1 MKHSKQT
8 GAVFIELAI
17 VLPLLIFLML
27 AAIDFSRAISEY
39 KTIVNQAKSA
49 ARYLTTR
56 APGSATA
63 QGICIVKT
71 STSDCSNDNILA
83 NLDSATITIQDAS
96 SSSSHAGQLT
106 SQTSPSAVSINLIT
120 VTITNYEYNSII
132 NGFNLGVFS
141 IPASITFNPI
151 SVTMRQVN

>member
-1 MKHSKQT
+1 MKQSKQM

-17 VLPLLIFLML
+17 VLPILIFLML

-49 ARYLTTR
+49 ARYLTSR
-56 APGSATA
+56 APGSANA

-71 STSDCSNDNILA
+71 STSDCSSGNILA
-83 NLDSATITIQDAS
+83 NLDSATINIQDAS
-96 SSSSHAGQLT
+96 SSASHAGQLT
-106 SQTSPSAVSINLIT
+106 SQNSPSAVSINLIT
-120 VTITNYEYNSII
+120 VTISNYEYNSII
-132 NGFNLGVFS
+132 NGFNLGLLS

>member
-56 APGSATA
+56 AP
-63 QGICIVKT
+63 
-71 STSDCSNDNILA
+71 
-83 NLDSATITIQDAS
+83 
-96 SSSSHAGQLT
+96 
-106 SQTSPSAVSINLIT
+106 
-120 VTITNYEYNSII
+120 EYV
-132 NGFNLGVFS
+132 L
-141 IPASITFNPI
+141 
-151 SVTMRQVN
+151 